1 MTLRLRPYVADDEAA
16 AVAIHD
22 SMLSDSFPFLLNWDG
37 SKSWAAFLRS
47 NEEQRQGLNPSTYRV
62 RGVQLGAFA
71 DGELVG
77 RASLRFELNE
87 FFAERGGHVGYG
99 VAPTQRRKGYA
110 TEILRQALII
120 LRAEGVGR
128 VLVTCGSDN
137 VASARTIEKNGG
149 VYESTVGPVPGDAIE
164 TRRYWIE

>member
-1 MTLRLRPYVADDEAA
+1 MTLRLRPYRVGDEAA

-22 SMLSDSFPFLLNWDG
+22 AMLSEGFHFLLHWE
-37 SKSWAAFLRS
+37 SVTSWSAFLES
-47 NEEQRQGLNPSTYRV
+47 NEEQRLGLDRSKYRV
-62 RGVQLGAFA
+62 RGVQLGALA

-110 TEILRQALII
+110 SEILRQSLII
-120 LRAEGVGR
+120 LRAEGVER

-149 VYESTVGPVPGDAIE
+149 VYESTVSPAPDDPTEI
-164 TRRYWIE
+164 RRYWIE